1 MTGYLAALANGVGIT
16 LILTASAFAIGCIAG
31 VPLALA
37 RRSRHAM
44 LRMPAATFV
53 EFVRGIPPIAW
64 LFLIYFG
71 LAQQGLLSL
80 QTTTAAAVGLGGIA
94 AAYLCEIFRA
104 AVGSVQRGQWDAAR
118 AVGFSSLHI
127 YRDVI
132 GPQAFRV
139 AVPMAATYAVGLLK
153 DSAIASTIG
162 AQDITFHAFEQSQR
176 HADGLTVFVI
186 AGALY
191 VVLSVPL
198 AVVARAL
205 DRRLTQRLAR

>member
-1 MTGYLAALANGVGIT
+1 VSGYIAALADGIGTT

-37 RRSRHAM
+37 RRSRHAV

-53 EFVRGIPPIAW
+53 EIARGIPPIAW
-64 LFLIYFG
+64 LFIIYFG
-71 LAQQGLLSL
+71 LSQQGLLSL

-104 AVGSVQRGQWDAAR
+104 SLGSVHRGQWDAAL
-118 AVGFSSLHI
+118 AVGFSSLAI

-132 GPQAFRV
+132 APQAFRV

-153 DSAIASTIG
+153 ESAVASTIG
-162 AQDITFHAFEQSQR
+162 AQEITFQAFEQSQR
-176 HADGLTVFVI
+176 HADGLRVFVI

-191 VVLSVPL
+191 IALSVPL
-198 AVVARAL
+198 AIIARTL